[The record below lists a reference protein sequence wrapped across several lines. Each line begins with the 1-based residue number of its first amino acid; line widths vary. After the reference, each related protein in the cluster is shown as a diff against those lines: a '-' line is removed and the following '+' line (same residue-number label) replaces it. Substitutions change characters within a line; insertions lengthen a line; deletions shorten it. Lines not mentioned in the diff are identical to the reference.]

1 VPAIGTTE
9 PNTLQVAIY
18 ASGKIE
24 MVVGELAATGANFA
38 PGILGTIGIA
48 TGQTKAADLR
58 RAKPVS
64 FAELRNGGPVFV
76 PFGRDGAIYE
86 QYYTGQ
92 GGSCRED

>member
-64 FAELRNGGPVFV
+64 FAELRNGPVFV